1 MENLLFSNENI
12 YGICL
17 LAAILL
23 AFVLGAVYAYRK
35 HRKLAV
41 TREWI
46 RMSTRKEKED
56 YVNGLISDTGFVYDG
71 RKDLFYSEK
80 SPWQK
85 RFGYSRI
92 YDEAAAPLGM
102 IIDCE
107 PIYFDYDGRRWMLE
121 LWKGQY
127 GMSLGGE
134 IGLYQAMEESGS
146 FYRGVEEEDYIGMHM
161 DLYVSGRRLFER
173 NEKHWWLTGF
183 VVGKSAGPSQLKMEV
198 SLTFLDRQMCQKFI
212 EGLRHAGYTG
222 REYQVRGETVR
233 FLFHIPHTHQPMT
246 RGPLKDK
253 IRLKWFA
260 FLCRMYRSY
269 TKDYKTTADK
279 MIYLQTKAPLL
290 FACALQ
296 IGKTLKLFK
305 KDGEHENFFKGSKS
319 L

>member
-1 MENLLFSNENI
+1 M
-12 YGICL
+12 
-17 LAAILL
+17 
-23 AFVLGAVYAYRK
+23 
-35 HRKLAV
+35 
-41 TREWI
+41 
-46 RMSTRKEKED
+46 
-56 YVNGLISDTGFVYDG
+56 
-71 RKDLFYSEK
+71 
-80 SPWQK
+80 
-85 RFGYSRI
+85 
-92 YDEAAAPLGM
+92 
-102 IIDCE
+102 
-107 PIYFDYDGRRWMLE
+107 
-121 LWKGQY
+121 
-127 GMSLGGE
+127 
-134 IGLYQAMEESGS
+134 
-146 FYRGVEEEDYIGMHM
+146 
-161 DLYVSGRRLFER
+161 
-173 NEKHWWLTGF
+173 
-183 VVGKSAGPSQLKMEV
+183 KMEV

-279 MIYLQTKAPLL
+279 LIYLQTKAPLL